1 MPRPSRDFAPAGDL
15 LSCVDKKVGK
25 EATPDRTAR
34 SKAAGS
40 LRCSGLEGPRK
51 TRAATL
57 CSNSCAESEVEVRC
71 ANALKALRCSAV
83 LKGAR
88 RMPRGSRLRGLA
100 VGCCGCSFTPLWRSR
115 EAQDG
120 EARAQRASTTDSAQL
135 SDRSEHSERREFCAG
150 LGFRASQG
158 TSSAARGDGTGAT
171 LCLLSGRPENR
182 RFRRSQSRSPAGA
195 NSRLGLTRM
204 PTAGNA
210 AHGQNVGSWREHGP
224 LPANRR
230 WGS

>member
-25 EATPDRTAR
+25 EASPDRTAR
-34 SKAAGS
+34 SKAAGA

-51 TRAATL
+51 TRAAAL

-71 ANALKALRCSAV
+71 ANALKALRCSAA

-88 RMPRGSRLRGLA
+88 RIPRSARLAGLA

-120 EARAQRASTTDSAQL
+120 EARAQRASTTDFARL
-135 SDRSEHSERREFCAG
+135 SERSVAKRVPREPHRSSIAG
-150 LGFRASQG
+150 DP
-158 TSSAARGDGTGAT
+158 SATRRGDGTGAT